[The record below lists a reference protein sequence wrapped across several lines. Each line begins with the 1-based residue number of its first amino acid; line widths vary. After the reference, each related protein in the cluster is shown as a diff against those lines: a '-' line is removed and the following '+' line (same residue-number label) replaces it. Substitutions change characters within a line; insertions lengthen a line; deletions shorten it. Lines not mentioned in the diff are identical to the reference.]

1 MPTVITRAATPAVLP
16 SHTSALGFSPSIAPA
31 IPVSTAP
38 PAIAARRSHQG
49 EIRIGSGAGEG
60 GGVFERATELLDGDH
75 AGEATVG
82 IDRHQ
87 GAEAAQ
93 VRVREQR
100 VERGVVADEE
110 AAVVVD
116 DVRNQR
122 DGAGDLGDVVGG
134 FALEQAEEPVGGVD
148 DREPGPAVAEEVL

>member
-16 SHTSALGFSPSIAPA
+16 SQTSALGFSPSISAA
-31 IPVSTAP
+31 TPVSAAP
-38 PAIAARRSHQG
+38 PATAARRSHQG

-60 GGVFERATELLDGDH
+60 GGGCERAREVLDRDP
-75 AGEATVG
+75 AAEAAVG
-82 IDRHQ
+82 VDRHQ
-87 GAEAAQ
+87 RAEAAQ
-93 VRVREQR
+93 VRVRQQR
-100 VERGVVADEE
+100 VERGIVADEE